1 MNKVVFRHCDENTK
15 YWIALEKLFQTE

>member
-1 MNKVVFRHCDENTK
+1 MNKVVFRNCDENTK